1 MPMEM
6 DVTTLGAELD
16 ARLLALYL
24 KVGRDTRREMS
35 RSAASVLGTLRDM
48 GPSRITELAAAEA
61 VAQPSMTTL
70 VARLERDGLVTRGT
84 DPDDARAVRVAI
96 TAEGLERLARM
107 RAERAALMEARLAEL
122 EPQERAAV
130 AAALPAL
137 QKLSEGKS

>member
-1 MPMEM
+1 MELSA
-6 DVTTLGAELD
+6 TTLGAELD
-16 ARLLALYL
+16 ARLLALYW

-35 RSAASVLGTLRDM
+35 RSAASVLGTLRDT
-48 GPSRITELAAAEA
+48 GPRRITELAATEA

-70 VARLERDGLVTRGT
+70 VGRLERDGLVTRGS

-107 RAERAALMEARLAEL
+107 RAERAALMDAALAEL
-122 EPQERAAV
+122 EPAERAAI

-137 QKLSEGKS
+137 HKLSEGKS